1 LQTASSTAALAALGL
16 DLEGSL
22 SQEPRFLHDA
32 TLLGALH
39 AELTEALGDDEG
51 GAALFQLGFV
61 HGLRDGALKV
71 RDGLAAAAHG
81 GAGAP
86 PSPTWLPMR
95 LAPLTHLGPILA
107 MRGSWP
113 GAVEAQAVVGS
124 LGPASG
130 PRCHVSSGYTSGWLS
145 ASFGTALLALET
157 SCGCRGDSECGFIA
171 QEPEGW
177 LDSEDPYAR
186 TLLEGVPF
194 DDLRRLVDDHLDR
207 TPAEPTA
214 ESFEAGSPAI
224 HVWGPVMVLP
234 FAGPE
239 ESLRA
244 LELIGTDPEARQVR
258 VVVVDLTGTII
269 DDSFGALA
277 LERILESALSWGAE
291 PLLAGVSPLSEAVVA
306 DLEQSHVVIHKDLP
320 EAIAAAFQIA
330 DAQRCQL

>member
-1 LQTASSTAALAALGL
+1 MQTAPSTTALAALGL

-39 AELTEALGDDEG
+39 AELGEALGEEDA

-71 RDGLAAAAHG
+71 RDGLAAGAHG
-81 GAGAP
+81 QLHTP
-86 PSPTWLPMR
+86 PSPTWLPMQ

-107 MRGSWP
+107 MRGAWP
-113 GAVEAQAVVGS
+113 AAVEAQAVVET
-124 LGPASG
+124 LGPAQRQS
-130 PRCHVSSGYTSGWLS
+130 CYASAGYTSGWLS
-145 ASFGTALLALET
+145 ASFGTALLAVET
-157 SCGCRGDSECGFIA
+157 SCGCQGDLECGFTA
-171 QEPEGW
+171 QEPEAW
-177 LDSEDPYAR
+177 TAAR
-186 TLLEGVPF
+186 DARAHALLTRIPF
-194 DDLRRLVDDHLDR
+194 DELRRLVDAHLDR
-207 TPAEPTA
+207 TPPEPIA

-234 FAGPE
+234 FAGPD

-244 LELIGTDPEARQVR
+244 LELIGSDPEARQVR
-258 VVVVDLTGTII
+258 VVVVDLTGAIL
-269 DDSFGALA
+269 DEGFGALA
-277 LERILESALSWGAE
+277 LERILEAAISWGAE

>member
-1 LQTASSTAALAALGL
+1 MAALAALGL

-39 AELTEALGDDEG
+39 AELTEALGASDA

-71 RDGLAAAAHG
+71 RDGMTPAALSGVGVA
-81 GAGAP
+81 

-95 LAPLTHLGPILA
+95 LSPLTHLGPVLA
-107 MRGSWP
+107 MKGAWP
-113 GAVEAQAVVGS
+113 GAVEAQAIVET
-124 LGPASG
+124 LGPAQQ
-130 PRCHVSSGYTSGWLS
+130 PRCHVSAGYTSGWLS
-145 ASFGTALLALET
+145 ASFGTALLAVET
-157 SCGCRGDSECGFIA
+157 SCGCQGDSQCGFIA
-171 QEPEGW
+171 QEPEAW
-177 LDSEDPYAR
+177 LAGNDAR
-186 TLLEGVPF
+186 ACATLREIPF
-194 DDLRRLVDDHLDR
+194 DDLRRLVDAHLDR
-207 TPAEPTA
+207 TPPEPIA

-244 LELIGTDPEARQVR
+244 LELIGSDPEARQVR
-258 VVVVDLTGTII
+258 VVVVDLTGAII

-277 LERILESALSWGAE
+277 LERILESAISWGAE
-291 PLLAGVSPLSEAVVA
+291 PLLAGVSPLSEHVVA
-306 DLEQSHVVIHKDLP
+306 DLEQSHVVIHKNLP

-330 DAQRCQL
+330 DAQRRQL